1 MSFEL
6 NVGDSM
12 AVLLVDGIEDTPFVG
27 ATLRMKAT
35 GVEVEVP
42 YLPGFSAPQ
51 FAHVDE
57 WFRKMTPP
65 DNVLVYTREGPVT
78 LYGCRWS
85 GHADATGTRVGSG
98 SFTARE
104 ALLRDR
110 DRPLSDALLVQK
122 CYSRVDGMNRWSR
135 MTAVSSESDL
145 DENSRT
151 VGLNVSVKTP
161 TSVEWQQGEATLRVR
176 STWRFSST
184 NKADSRVHEL
194 EDNVVLESEW
204 DEPRPFIDHLAEQ
217 RMVLHLLTFLF
228 GKSISFRKHHVQD
241 ESIAARLMNGDI
253 FDHPFT
259 EVISSRTMR
268 ERAQPAIPAKELER
282 PLLVLDEL
290 GADGLTEWAKHY
302 ETWKRFI
309 LPAVTNLSQRRRFAE
324 DIVMNMSMSI
334 EAASHLLGKRPGEEE
349 THRNGRPTT
358 ATHAY
363 RCLEVLGIQWGD
375 YIHSQV
381 GLAKAI
387 ANNYN
392 AVKHA
397 DRGGFPDAGQTILI
411 GDVIELVVRLIAVRL
426 TGQGDELIERYRQG
440 SEIWS
445 IAQRFNSYRLRIV
458 DDRGTW
464 EEYAPGADG
473 Q

>member
-6 NVGDSM
+6 NIGDSM
-12 AVLLVDGIEDTPFVG
+12 AVLLVDGIEDTPYVG

-42 YLPGFSAPQ
+42 YLPGFSVPQ
-51 FAHVDE
+51 FTHVNE

-65 DNVLVYTREGPVT
+65 DNVLVYTREGTVT

-85 GHADATGTRVGSG
+85 GHADASGTRVGSG

-110 DRPLSDALLVQK
+110 DRPLSDALLVQR

-135 MTAVSSESDL
+135 ATAVSSESDL
-145 DENSRT
+145 DEDSRT
-151 VGLNVSVKTP
+151 TGLTISVKSP
-161 TSVEWQQGEATLRVR
+161 AAVEWRQGEATLRVR
-176 STWRFSST
+176 SIWRFSST
-184 NKADSRVHEL
+184 NEADSRVHEL
-194 EDNVVLESEW
+194 DDNVVLESEW
-204 DEPRPFIDHLAEQ
+204 NEPRPFVDHLVEQ
-217 RMVLHLLTFLF
+217 RKVLHLLVFLF
-228 GKSISFRKHHVQD
+228 AKPLSFRKHLVQD
-241 ESIAARLMNGDI
+241 ESIAARLMNGEI

-268 ERAQPAIPAKELER
+268 ERAQPMIPSKDLDR

-290 GADGLTEWAKHY
+290 GTDGLTEWAERY
-302 ETWKRFI
+302 ETWERFI
-309 LPAVTNLSQRRRFAE
+309 LPAVTSLGQRRRFAE

-334 EAASHLLGKRPGEEE
+334 EAASHLLGSRPGENA

-363 RCLEVLGIQWGD
+363 RCLEVLGIKWGD
-375 YIHSQV
+375 YIHSQI

-426 TGQGDELIERYRQG
+426 TGQGDELIERYRRG
-440 SEIWS
+440 SELWPIE
-445 IAQRFNSYRLRIV
+445 QRFDSYRIRIV

-464 EEYAPGADG
+464 EEHVPDADG